1 MELGP
6 TGSEESARGAEGK
19 CNPSMQSCQARPGAA
34 VEDSNEL
41 GRAGLGG
48 QMTNQRSHSHCHQ
61 QVSKQPPSL
70 SGSGGLES
78 GNPRVQA
85 EAVDEDQA
93 LDQTTSRRP
102 QAPLHSQPTNQL
114 NAASPAAPG
123 CSQGWPLLLN

>member
-48 QMTNQRSHSHCHQ
+48 QMTNQRS
-61 QVSKQPPSL
+61 VSL
-70 SGSGGLES
+70 SPAGLKAATVLEWLWGSGKWQS
-78 GNPRVQA
+78 
-85 EAVDEDQA
+85 
-93 LDQTTSRRP
+93 
-102 QAPLHSQPTNQL
+102 
-114 NAASPAAPG
+114 
-123 CSQGWPLLLN
+123 